1 MGFEY
6 PVTITL
12 GIRGQTSVDL
22 LESVEVLEKRGLF
35 VIPTDRGGKAT
46 IHSPGQLVI
55 YPILPL
61 KNWGLGVKDYVDFLM
76 ETTSIWLSNYGV
88 DVKSCKGYPG
98 LFSKKGKIVFIGVSV
113 RKGVCFHGLS
123 INVVND
129 LSLFSAIR
137 VCGESEMNLD
147 SIYPYPQSVEL
158 EPLFQQ
164 WCDCFSHK
172 LKSLSLL
179 TNRD

>member
-22 LESVEVLEKRGLF
+22 LESVEVLEKRGLS

-61 KNWGLGVKDYVDFLM
+61 KNWGLGVKDYGDYLYMV
-76 ETTSIWLSNYGV
+76 I
-88 DVKSCKGYPG
+88 
-98 LFSKKGKIVFIGVSV
+98 
-113 RKGVCFHGLS
+113 
-123 INVVND
+123 
-129 LSLFSAIR
+129 
-137 VCGESEMNLD
+137 
-147 SIYPYPQSVEL
+147 
-158 EPLFQQ
+158 
-164 WCDCFSHK
+164 
-172 LKSLSLL
+172 
-179 TNRD
+179 